1 MAVVGRVYAALRYAA
16 KLSVTFIGDN
26 VKDQILKGYVEA
38 FSNSFEIAEPDDS
51 VVFEHFVNFC
61 VTAKQYPRDFDYD
74 TLHVGG
80 SDDIGLDGAAFI
92 VNGNIITTPEEIGY
106 LAERDGFLDVRFILI
121 QTKKSSSFKG
131 DQVGTLIFGV
141 KSFFDDS
148 PSIPENESVRELRS
162 IKDKV
167 YENILYLRDAPTLD
181 IYFVTTGE
189 WKEPDQITGRVSRE
203 LRDLESQKL
212 FSSIEFVFY
221 DAEKLKQAYREI
233 NRKTIKEIRFDNHVS
248 LPEIPGVRQTFVGSI
263 SAKEYIS
270 LISDSDGNLQKNLFE
285 DNVRDYQ
292 GSNKV
297 NRDIKKTL
305 TSSSEQAALP
315 VFHNG
320 ITIISRKVEPIG
332 KKMKLTDF
340 QVVNGCQS
348 SHVLYEAKNSLLE
361 DTHII
366 VKIIETTDYEFATKV
381 VKATNRQTEVK
392 DEAFESLSQFHRDL
406 EEFYKAKAKSIANP
420 IYYERRSK
428 QYEGD
433 ASVKSAQVVNL
444 STQISSFVAGQLVQP
459 QSTHRYYGELLESN
473 SSRMFKD
480 GDRLEPYYI
489 SALILKRLE
498 SAFKSRK
505 LDSGYKSFKYHLVYV
520 LFQFYKTLKDVRSD
534 YSYDQ
539 IIDDLSK
546 NDQYLKVANAGI
558 EVIKTLMGEDDIS
571 KHEAVRSK
579 SFTSRLRDN
588 LESQFPRRE
597 NVTRKSRG
605 RRKARR

>member
-1 MAVVGRVYAALRYAA
+1 M
-16 KLSVTFIGDN
+16 
-26 VKDQILKGYVEA
+26 KDQILKGYVEA
-38 FSNSFEIAEPDDS
+38 FTTSFELDESDES
-51 VVFEHFVNFC
+51 VIFEHFVNFC

-92 VNGNIITTPEEIGY
+92 VNGNIITTPEEVDY
-106 LAERDGFLDVRFILI
+106 LIERDGYLDVLFILI

-141 KSFFDDS
+141 KSFFDDT
-148 PSIPENESVRELRS
+148 PSIPENESVKELRS
-162 IKDKV
+162 IKDKI
-167 YENILYLRDAPTLD
+167 YENTIYLREAPALN

-189 WKEPDQITGRVSRE
+189 WKEPEQITGRVSRE
-203 LRDLESQKL
+203 LRDLESQNL
-212 FSSIEFVFY
+212 FSIIDFVFY

-263 SAKEYIS
+263 PAKEYIT

-297 NRDIKKTL
+297 NRDIKNTL
-305 TSSSEQAALP
+305 TSSHEQAALP

-340 QVVNGCQS
+340 QIVNGCQS
-348 SHVLYEAKNSLLE
+348 SHVLYEAKSSLLE

-406 EEFYKAKAKSIANP
+406 EEFYKTKAKSIPNP

-428 QYEGD
+428 QYEGN
-433 ASVKSAQVVNL
+433 ASVKSSQVVNL
-444 STQISSFVAGQLVQP
+444 STQISSFVAAQLVQP

-473 SSRMFKD
+473 RSRMFKD

-489 SALILKRLE
+489 SALVLKRMD
-498 SAFKSRK
+498 SAFKSKK
-505 LDSGYKSFKYHLVYV
+505 LDPDYKSFKYHLVYI
-520 LFQFYKTLKDVRSD
+520 LFQFYKTLKNIKED
-534 YSYDQ
+534 YSYDDV
-539 IIDDLSK
+539 IEDLSTK
-546 NDQYLKVANAGI
+546 DQYLKVANAGI
-558 EVIKTLMGEDDIS
+558 DVIKSLLKDGGLS

-579 SFTSRLRDN
+579 SFTGKLRDS
-588 LESQFPRRE
+588 LESQFPHRE
-597 NVTRKSRG
+597 NVTKKSSG
-605 RRKARR
+605 RRKTRH

>member
-1 MAVVGRVYAALRYAA
+1 MAG
-16 KLSVTFIGDN
+16 VTLKGEH
-26 VKDQILKGYVEA
+26 VKDQILKGYVDT
-38 FSNSFEIAEPDDS
+38 FSTSFGLNEPDES
-51 VVFEHFVNFC
+51 VIFEHFVNYC

-74 TLHVGG
+74 NLHVGG

-92 VNGNIITTPEEIGY
+92 VNGNIITAPEEIDY
-106 LAERDGFLDVRFILI
+106 LIERDGFLDVLFILI

-141 KSFFDDS
+141 KSFFDDA
-148 PSIPENESVRELRS
+148 PSIPENDSVKELRS
-162 IKDKV
+162 IKSKI
-167 YENILYLRDAPTLD
+167 YENSMHLREAPTLN

-189 WKEPDQITGRVSRE
+189 WKEPEQITGRVSRE
-203 LRDLESQKL
+203 LKDLESQKL
-212 FSSIEFVFY
+212 FSTIDFVFY
-221 DAEKLKQAYREI
+221 DAEKLKQTYREI
-233 NRKTIKEIRFDNHVS
+233 NRKTVKEIRFDNHVS
-248 LPEIPGVRQTFVGSI
+248 LPEIPGVRQAFVGSV
-263 SAKEYIS
+263 SAKEYVT

-297 NRDIKKTL
+297 NSGIKQTL
-305 TSSSEQAALP
+305 TSSQDQAALP

-340 QVVNGCQS
+340 QIVNGCQS
-348 SHVLYEAKNSLLE
+348 SHVLYEAKSSLLE

-406 EEFYKAKAKSIANP
+406 EEFYKTKAKSIPNP

-433 ASVKSAQVVNL
+433 SSVKSSQVVNL

-473 SSRMFKD
+473 RSRMFKD

-489 SALILKRLE
+489 TALILKRLD
-498 SAFKSRK
+498 SAFKSKK
-505 LDSGYKSFKYHLVYV
+505 LDPSYKSFKYHLVYI
-520 LFQFYKTLKDVRSD
+520 LFQFYKTLKDVKED
-534 YSYDQ
+534 YDYDDA
-539 IIDDLSK
+539 IEDLATTE
-546 NDQYLKVANAGI
+546 QYLRVANAGI
-558 EVIKTLMGEDDIS
+558 DVIKNILKKESIS

-579 SFTSRLRDN
+579 SFTSRLSDD
-588 LESQFPRRE
+588 LESQFPIRE
-597 NVTRKSRG
+597 NVTKKFSG
-605 RRKARR
+605 RRKAHR